1 MYTFRGRTVRPSSGL
16 SRLSNL
22 LNTLAFPD
30 VKQVKPFVSSRSMKM
45 ISATLGASISVV
57 EVTNI
62 SQHGFW
68 VLLNDEEL
76 FLPFSEFPWFRDV
89 AVGKIL
95 HVELPSPSHLYWPEL
110 DVDLAVESIRHP
122 ERFPLV
128 SQVDA

>member
-1 MYTFRGRTVRPSSGL
+1 MT
-16 SRLSNL
+16 
-22 LNTLAFPD
+22 
-30 VKQVKPFVSSRSMKM
+30 
-45 ISATLGASISVV
+45 SATRGANISVV

-68 VLLNDEEL
+68 VLLKDEEL
-76 FLPFSEFPWFRDV
+76 FLPFAEFPWFRDV

-95 HVELPSPSHLYWPEL
+95 RVELPSPDHLYWPEL

-128 SQVDA
+128 SRVDA

>member
-1 MYTFRGRTVRPSSGL
+1 MT
-16 SRLSNL
+16 
-22 LNTLAFPD
+22 
-30 VKQVKPFVSSRSMKM
+30 
-45 ISATLGASISVV
+45 SAARGASTSPV

-68 VLLNDEEL
+68 LLLEDEEL
-76 FLPFSEFPWFRDV
+76 ILPFSEFPWFRDV

-95 HVELPSPSHLYWPEL
+95 QVELPSPNHLYWPEL

-128 SQVDA
+128 SQLGG

>member
-1 MYTFRGRTVRPSSGL
+1 MTSAALG
-16 SRLSNL
+16 
-22 LNTLAFPD
+22 
-30 VKQVKPFVSSRSMKM
+30 VSTSQ
-45 ISATLGASISVV
+45 V

-68 VLLNDEEL
+68 LLLEDEEL

-89 AVGKIL
+89 TVGKIL
-95 HVELPSPSHLYWPEL
+95 HVELPSSTHLYWPEL

-128 SQVDA
+128 SRFGT